1 MLSLGTIDTSG
12 NFGVALFIRLD
23 DAETLDSEADML
35 SERLV
40 RTHPERVREGLR
52 RRGSAPETY
61 DALERWL
68 ALDGER
74 RTLASEHDTLA
85 ASKSES
91 LALRRMRAR
100 LKALEDEQ
108 RSLLARIPNLPR
120 DDVPDGHDA
129 SGNVELRRWGTL
141 PVFAFAPKRHDEL
154 AIALGILDLPRA
166 TKLAGPRF
174 PLLVGDSAR
183 LLRAL
188 ATLFLDMHHER
199 GYIEV
204 APPHLLRMIILE
216 GTGHLPRYADDLYQL
231 PADALALSPTAETQ
245 LVALH
250 ADETVAEADLPLAY
264 TACTPAFRREA
275 GSAGARERGLI
286 RQHQFDKVELVRITT
301 PETADAAFATL
312 LDDAEETLRRLA
324 LPYRVVALCAGE
336 LPFAAERTID
346 LEVWMPGEGRY
357 VEISSVSDCGTFQA
371 RGLHLRYRPK
381 SGGRTRYPHTLNGS
395 ALALGR
401 TLAAVLENGQ
411 RADGSVA
418 LPSALRA
425 FMGTE
430 ALTTETG

>member
-1 MLSLGTIDTSG
+1 
-12 NFGVALFIRLD
+12 
-23 DAETLDSEADML
+23 ML

-40 RTHPERVREGLR
+40 RTHSDRVRAGLR
-52 RRGSAPETY
+52 RRGSASETL

-68 ALDGER
+68 SLDDER
-74 RTLASEHDTLA
+74 RTLASEHDALA
-85 ASKSES
+85 VTGSEPS
-91 LALRRMRAR
+91 ALKNIRAR

-120 DDVPDGHDA
+120 DDVPDGHDT
-129 SGNVELRRWGTL
+129 SDNVELRRWGT
-141 PVFAFAPKRHDEL
+141 PPIFNFTPKRHDEL
-154 AIALGILDLPRA
+154 ASALGILDLPRA

-174 PLLVGDSAR
+174 PLLVGDGAR

-188 ATLFLDMHHER
+188 ATLFLDMHHAR

-204 APPHLLRMIILE
+204 APPHLLRTTILE
-216 GTGHLPRYADDLYQL
+216 GTGHLPRFADDLYQF
-231 PADALALSPTAETQ
+231 PMDALALSPTAETQ

-250 ADETVAEADLPLAY
+250 ADETLADEALPLAY

-286 RQHQFDKVELVRITT
+286 RQHQFDKVELVRIAT
-301 PETADAAFATL
+301 PESADAAFTTL
-312 LDDAEETLRRLA
+312 LTDAEETLRRLA

-371 RGLHLRYRPK
+371 RGLHLRCRPK
-381 SGGRTRYPHTLNGS
+381 GGGRPRYPHTLNGS

-401 TLAAVLENGQ
+401 TLTAVLENGQ

-418 LPSALRA
+418 LPSALHTYI
-425 FMGTE
+425 GKDS
-430 ALTTETG
+430 LSL

>member
-100 LKALEDEQ
+100 LKAYEEEQ

-371 RGLHLRYRPK
+371 RGLHLRHRPK
-381 SGGRTRYPHTLNGS
+381 DGGRTRYPHTLNGS

>member
-1 MLSLGTIDTSG
+1 
-12 NFGVALFIRLD
+12 
-23 DAETLDSEADML
+23 ML
-35 SERLV
+35 SERLI
-40 RTHPERVREGLR
+40 RAYPERIRAGLH
-52 RRGSAPETY
+52 RRGSAPETLE
-61 DALERWL
+61 ALERWL

-74 RTLASEHDTLA
+74 RTLASDHDALA
-85 ASKSES
+85 ASKSDPS
-91 LALRRMRAR
+91 ALKRIRVR

-108 RSLLARIPNLPR
+108 RGLLARIPNLPR
-120 DDVPDGHDA
+120 DDVPEGHDA
-129 SGNVELRRWGTL
+129 SGNVELRRWGTP
-141 PVFAFAPKRHDEL
+141 PVFDFTPKRHDEL
-154 AIALGILDLPRA
+154 ANVLGILDPPRA

-174 PLLVGDSAR
+174 PLLVGDGAR

-188 ATLFLDMHHER
+188 ATLFLDMHRAR
-199 GYIEV
+199 GYVEI
-204 APPHLLRMIILE
+204 APPHLLRATILE

-250 ADETVAEADLPLAY
+250 ADETLAEEALPLAY

-286 RQHQFDKVELVRITT
+286 RQHQFDKVELVRIAT
-301 PETADAAFATL
+301 PETADAAFTTL
-312 LDDAEETLRRLA
+312 LADAEETLQRLA

-336 LPFAAERTID
+336 LPFAAERTVD

-381 SGGRTRYPHTLNGS
+381 GGGRTRYPHTLNGS

-401 TLAAVLENGQ
+401 TLVALLENGQ

-418 LPSALRA
+418 LPLALHA
-425 FMGTE
+425 LMGME
-430 ALTTETG
+430 ALAH

>member
-1 MLSLGTIDTSG
+1 
-12 NFGVALFIRLD
+12 
-23 DAETLDSEADML
+23 ML
-35 SERLV
+35 SERLI
-40 RTHPERVREGLR
+40 RAHPDRVREGLR
-52 RRGSAPETY
+52 RRGAAPETY

-85 ASKSES
+85 TTGGEPS
-91 LALRRMRAR
+91 ALRHMRAR
-100 LKALEDEQ
+100 LKALEEEQ
-108 RSLLARIPNLPR
+108 RGLLARIPNLPR

-129 SGNVELRRWGTL
+129 SGNVELRQWGT
-141 PVFAFAPKRHDEL
+141 PPAFDFIPKRHDEL
-154 AIALGILDLPRA
+154 ATALGILDLLRA
-166 TKLAGPRF
+166 TKLTGPRF
-174 PLLVGDSAR
+174 PLLVGDGAR

-188 ATLFLDMHHER
+188 ATLFLDMHRAR
-199 GYIEV
+199 GYVEI
-204 APPHLLRMIILE
+204 APPHLLRTTILE
-216 GTGHLPRYADDLYQL
+216 GTGHLPRFADDLYQL

-250 ADETVAEADLPLAY
+250 ADETLTEEALPLAY

-286 RQHQFDKVELVRITT
+286 RQHQFDKVELVRIAT
-301 PETADAAFATL
+301 PELADAAFATL
-312 LDDAEETLRRLA
+312 LTDAEETLRRLT
-324 LPYRVVALCAGE
+324 LPYRVMALCAGE
-336 LPFAAERTID
+336 LPFAAERTVD

-381 SGGRTRYPHTLNGS
+381 GGGRPRYPHTLNGS

-401 TLAAVLENGQ
+401 TLVAVLENGQ

-418 LPSALRA
+418 LPSALHTYI
-425 FMGTE
+425 GGE
-430 ALTTETG
+430 ALAH

>member
-1 MLSLGTIDTSG
+1 
-12 NFGVALFIRLD
+12 
-23 DAETLDSEADML
+23 ML
-35 SERLV
+35 SERLM
-40 RTHPERVREGLR
+40 RAHPNRVREGLR

-85 ASKSES
+85 ASKGEPV
-91 LALRRMRAR
+91 ALRRMRAR
-100 LKALEDEQ
+100 LKALDEEQ
-108 RSLLARIPNLPR
+108 RGLLARIPNLPR
-120 DDVPDGHDA
+120 EDVPDGHDA
-129 SGNVELRRWGTL
+129 WGNVELRRWGTP
-141 PVFAFAPKRHDEL
+141 PVFDFAPKRHYEL
-154 AIALGILDLPRA
+154 ATALGMLDLSRA

-174 PLLVGDSAR
+174 PLLVGDGAR

-188 ATLFLDMHHER
+188 TTLFLDMHHAR
-199 GYIEV
+199 GYIEI
-204 APPHLLRMIILE
+204 APPHLLRTSILE

-231 PADALALSPTAETQ
+231 PADALALSPTAEAQ

-250 ADETVAEADLPLAY
+250 ADETLAEEMLPLTY

-286 RQHQFDKVELVRITT
+286 RQHQFDKVELVRIAT

-312 LDDAEETLRRLA
+312 LADAEETLRRLA
-324 LPYRVVALCAGE
+324 LPYRVVVLCAGE
-336 LPFAAERTID
+336 LPFASERTVD

-357 VEISSVSDCGTFQA
+357 MEISSVSDCGTFQA

-381 SGGRTRYPHTLNGS
+381 DGGRTRYPHTLNGS

-418 LPSALRA
+418 LPLALHA
-425 FMGTE
+425 FMGME
-430 ALTTETG
+430 DLAH